1 MMMLNRYRV
10 VVLMAGLFL
19 LAQAGLAQN
28 VLPQPQQQG
37 QIQMQI
43 QVMPVQVAP
52 AAQTQ
57 PADAGAQ
64 PADLPTFIAQIF
76 TLSVQDDQLA
86 ADVHWKPQGQQT
98 LKLLDLPGDTMV
110 MLGGAGNNRAIS
122 GGDALFIH
130 NLQSSDTAVDRY
142 NIMIRPGM
150 ISIGHMHMTGM
161 GKMPNAPGAQVR
173 FGGATTNDSVQLGCN
188 KGGVT
193 LNISKVANGQ
203 VTRVPV
209 ITEPTWASFVEKH
222 PNEIEESVRPLLEN
236 LHLESVLVGRDLW
249 AYQVLADALKP
260 APEMDAQVKPLIQQF
275 DDAAPEKRDEAST
288 KLKALGTPAY
298 AVLAHLDRKQLSP
311 EQNER
316 LASIARCGFLDDEKV
331 AAFRTDKKFLLD
343 AMASK
348 DDAVRRAAAAQLKT
362 VLGQAVDFDPAAPA
376 NQRSVQLATIRQQ
389 ILPPPTTQPAAELQ
403 PAQPMPNMVRHG
415 GPIKVPI
422 EPGN

>member
-76 TLSVQDDQLA
+76 TLSVQDDRLA
-86 ADVHWKPQGQQT
+86 ADVHWKPQGRQT
-98 LKLLDLPGDTMV
+98 LKLLDLPGDTMIN
-110 MLGGAGNNRAIS
+110 AG
-122 GGDALFIH
+122 GGDALFI
-130 NLQSSDTAVDRY
+130 NNTQSTDTATDRY
-142 NIMIRPGM
+142 NIMIGPGM
-150 ISIGHMHMTGM
+150 VNIGHTHMTGM
-161 GKMPNAPGAQVR
+161 GKMINAPAPQPR
-173 FGGATTNDSVQLGCN
+173 NAGGAGMTNDGLQLLCDR
-188 KGGVT
+188 KHVT
-193 LNISKVANGQ
+193 LNIFKVANGQ

-331 AAFRTDKKFLLD
+331 VAFKTDKKFLLD

-389 ILPPPTTQPAAELQ
+389 ILPPPATQPAAELQ